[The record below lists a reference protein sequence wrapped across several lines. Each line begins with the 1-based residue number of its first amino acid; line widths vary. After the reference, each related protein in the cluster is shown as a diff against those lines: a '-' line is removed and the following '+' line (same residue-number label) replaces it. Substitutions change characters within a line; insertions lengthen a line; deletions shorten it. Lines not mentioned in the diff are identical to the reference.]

1 VFLIALALTETPIST
16 SSAAACTTV
25 EAISVPEGG
34 AGRLE
39 AGFGGAPA
47 GCFGCRSGSPRP
59 FARDTD
65 LFGAVVVRL
74 SAELPVEPRLEG
86 FAAARLSLRRWGR
99 VRGNPPRI
107 SGGFSSLM
115 ART

>member
-16 SSAAACTTV
+16 SSTAACTTV

-39 AGFGGAPA
+39 AGLGGAPA

-74 SAELPVEPRLEG
+74 SAELRVEPTEG

-107 SGGFSSLM
+107 SGGFSSLI